1 MDIILATSGGG
12 KTRKVVE
19 LVDKYLKAGK
29 KTLIISGEL
38 DGNDYS
44 VYVEDLNRSFNTN
57 FSIGGTGFS
66 SVESV
71 EDALKVIDK
80 NPDFDVVFL
89 DNVVT
94 AFHLNYHPALF
105 KDINSVLDYLCV
117 SEGNRKFYVTMQANA
132 N

>member
-80 NPDFDVVFL
+80 NP
-89 DNVVT
+89 
-94 AFHLNYHPALF
+94 
-105 KDINSVLDYLCV
+105 
-117 SEGNRKFYVTMQANA
+117 
-132 N
+132 